1 MTIVVIGALRVKE
14 LHVLRLFYLP
24 LIWMDIPLGR
34 TTTFEVGLEEREV
47 LLTGGGDITGGIVVT
62 ERKIKSQQLQE
73 PSKSIY
79 PHPLPHTFFDPIT

>member
-1 MTIVVIGALRVKE
+1 MAFVVIGALRVQE

-34 TTTFEVGLEEREV
+34 TTTFEVGLEERDV

-62 ERKIKSQQLQE
+62 EREIRIQQLQE
-73 PSKSIY
+73 PYKSLS
-79 PHPLPHTFFDPIT
+79 PTHPQAILFSTQ